1 MISGPES
8 SLSGPGS
15 SQDNQKKTW
24 NPRNYS
30 ARLTENIGLPLT
42 LLEKQNTWPAYVT
55 FISPAVT
62 RLTEKSW
69 ARDLECIYAAEK
81 NHKPMRSSK
90 PSAVQLKRRKS
101 SKPSELMLKDALS
114 ETLLPVWE
122 CSTTNVSPIFVPE
135 SAQLQM
141 EAREGPTPNYNKIIF
156 SKMPA
161 MRKLPFGSLQA
172 SKETHTKV

>member
-8 SLSGPGS
+8 SFSGPGS

-42 LLEKQNTWPAYVT
+42 LLETHKPWPAYVT
-55 FISPAVT
+55 FISPEVA

-81 NHKPMRSSK
+81 NRKPIRSSE
-90 PSAVQLKRRKS
+90 PSAMQLKRRKS

-114 ETLLPVWE
+114 ETLLPAWE
-122 CSTTNVSPIFVPE
+122 CSTTNVSPIFIPE
-135 SAQLQM
+135 SAQFQM
-141 EAREGPTPNYNKIIF
+141 EAREGPTQNYNKIIF
-156 SKMPA
+156 SRRPA
-161 MRKLPFGSLQA
+161 MRKLPFGVLQA
-172 SKETHTKV
+172 SKETYTNV